1 MMNLRH
7 TLTAIALTAATFSP
21 AQAEVLPRSQRFTLG
36 CLAPTDSVEVY
47 MEYPELRRLTR
58 SEAAALRRKGFKA
71 TEEVRYDV
79 TLGTARGNSVADVN
93 FIPVVSRDGRWYAVE
108 HYDLKVRVNGPRLSP
123 AVRSVFINVDKAERS
138 GRYAAHSVLATGRW
152 VKIRVKDEGIYQL
165 TTSELSKMGFKD
177 PSRVKLYGYGGRL
190 LPESFS
196 FSGKDALIDDLREV
210 PLYRRDGSLLFF
222 AEGLVRYSETGFQR
236 NTFSSYS
243 YYFLTEGDAPLSF
256 PTLEAPSE
264 VQTDVSQ
271 VKAYALNDEDQFVW
285 YGGGRDFYNNTET
298 RGGATFKLTLPGHV
312 SGPETV
318 YYDVSAQTSVGSST
332 MTLKSAGSGSGSV
345 NISKTITKTGEGET
359 ARGYRGSFSTTLGDA
374 AQYTIT
380 TSRSG
385 RLNYLYCAY
394 TQTLSAAHTHH
405 AFSPSANGAVTL
417 RIADATAG
425 TRLWRL
431 ADGQDNVAQVAGTLS
446 GTTYTAS
453 TADGTSRFA
462 IVDVTANYPSPETVG
477 EIKNQDLHADSA
489 YDYVIIIPASGKL
502 QAQAERLA
510 EAHKAQSGMRV
521 KIVRAD
527 LLYNEFSSGT
537 PDATAYRRYIKMLY
551 DRAKTDADAPRY
563 LLLMGDCTYD
573 NRMITSEMKGASLD
587 DYLLAYERNDQESY
601 LNMGYSIG
609 TLHSYVTDDYYGLLD
624 DGEGNAIARDKI
636 DLGIG
641 RFLCHTEEKAK
652 WLVDNTIDYLQ
663 GKHCGSWQNKVWA
676 IADVGDNN
684 LHMQDAQAVV
694 RDLEAA
700 APTGVGVRRIFPDSY
715 TRTQEAKGTTYP
727 AATKK
732 LKEAM
737 QQGALIFNYNG
748 HGSPDRLSHTFLL
761 DKADTKNVSSTARPV
776 WIFASCEITPYDQA
790 VEDLGRNAL
799 FAPKGP
805 AVAVVCAARSV
816 YSNYNRSLN
825 QGFVKYAFSR
835 DSHGKRLTFGDA
847 MRLTKEELLTGS
859 SNTIGTD
866 PTINKLKYVLLGDPA
881 LTLRYPDA
889 GVTIDS
895 INGHAVTDGTL
906 EALPVGGVVSFSG
919 YVNADTAAGGA
930 DKSFHGSLT
939 GLVMSPKETITCK
952 GYGSSTPL
960 TYTDYTKT
968 IYEGSVTVKD
978 GRFKMEFM
986 VPRGVKLSTDRA
998 LLNLY
1003 AVRADS
1009 ASQLAGMST
1018 AFCINGSAQTTVV
1031 DTLGPSIKLYIGSPD
1046 FPSGGR
1052 VPQGSTLYAAI
1063 SDSSS
1068 VSIVSGNLGHDMELW
1083 FDNKAASLVAV
1094 NDYFAFN
1101 YDSYREGMLTYP
1113 LPTLTKGRHKLT
1125 LRVWDVFDNSS
1136 TASLEFEVTDAPSLD
1151 FDITAVPTITAGSS
1165 TNFITTFAHTYDTD
1179 RQVTTE
1185 VYDVAGMRIWHEEAT
1200 LPAGSRY
1207 VSVGWNGCSY
1217 GGTPLTSGVYL
1228 YRSRIGGE
1236 HTPTKKIV
1244 VR

>member
-1 MMNLRH
+1 MNLRH
-7 TLTAIALTAATFSP
+7 TLTAFALTIAALTT
-21 AQAEVLPRSQRFTLG
+21 AHAEVQPRSQRFTLG
-36 CLAPTDSVEVY
+36 RLAPTDTVEVY

-58 SEAAALRRKGFKA
+58 SEAAELRRQGFTA
-71 TEEVRYDV
+71 TEDVHYDV
-79 TLGTARGNSVADVN
+79 TLSTARGKRVADVN
-93 FIPVVSRDGRWYAVE
+93 FIPVVSRDGRWYAIE
-108 HYDLKVRVNGPRLSP
+108 HYDLKIRVVGPRLSA
-123 AVRSVFINVDKAERS
+123 AVRSIMVNIDKAQSRA
-138 GRYAAHSVLATGRW
+138 RYASHSVLATGRW

-165 TTSELSKMGFKD
+165 TTAELSKMGFKD

-196 FSGKDALIDDLREV
+196 FSGKDGLIDDLCEV

-222 AEGLVRYSETGFQR
+222 AEGLVRYSNTGFQR

-243 YYFLTEGDAPLSF
+243 YYFLTEGDSPLSF
-256 PTLEAPSE
+256 PTLDEPSE
-264 VQTDVSQ
+264 ASTDISK
-271 VKAYALNDEDQFVW
+271 VKAYAINDNDQFVW

-298 RGGATFKLTLPGHV
+298 RGGATFKLDLPGHV
-312 SGPETV
+312 SGTETV

-332 MTLKSAGSGSGSV
+332 MNLTSASSTSGSV

-359 ARGYRGSFSTTLGDA
+359 ARGYRGSFSAALGET
-374 AQYTIT
+374 AQYTIN

-394 TQTLSAAHTHH
+394 TQTLSATKTQH
-405 AFSPSANGAVTL
+405 AFSTSTVGSVNLHIAGAS
-417 RIADATAG
+417 AG
-425 TRLWRL
+425 TRVWRL
-431 ADGQDNVAQVAGTLS
+431 ADGADNVAQVAGTLN
-446 GTTYTAS
+446 GTTYTARA
-453 TADGTSRFA
+453 TDGTSRFA
-462 IVDVTANYPSPETVG
+462 IVDVTAAYPTPETVG
-477 EIKNQDLHADSA
+477 EIAHQDLHADSA
-489 YDYVIIIPASGKL
+489 YDYIIIIPASGKL

-510 EAHKAQSGMRV
+510 EAHKAQSGLRV

-527 LLYNEFSSGT
+527 QLYNEFSSGT

-551 DRAKTDADAPRY
+551 DRALTDADAPRY

-587 DYLLAYERNDQESY
+587 DYLLAYERNDQETY

-624 DGEGNAIARDKI
+624 DGEGNSIARDKI

-641 RFLCHTEEKAK
+641 RFLCHTEEDAK

-663 GKHCGSWQNKVWA
+663 GKHCGSWQNKIWA

-684 LHMQDAQAVV
+684 LHMQDAQAVIKS
-694 RDLEAA
+694 LEAVT
-700 APTGVGVRRIFPDSY
+700 PTGVGVRRIFPDAY
-715 TRTQEAKGTTYP
+715 TRSQEAKGATYP

-732 LKEAM
+732 LKQAM

-748 HGSPDRLSHTFLL
+748 HGSPDRLSHNFLL
-761 DKADTKNVSSTARPV
+761 DKADTKGVISSARPI

-790 VEDLGRNAL
+790 IEDLGRNAL
-799 FAPKGP
+799 FAANGP
-805 AVAVVCAARSV
+805 AIAVVCAARSV

-835 DSHGKRLTFGDA
+835 DSLGRRYTFGDA
-847 MRLTKEELLTGS
+847 MRLTKEELLTSS

-895 INGHAVTDGTL
+895 INGRAVTDVSL
-906 EALPVGGVVSFSG
+906 ETLPVGGVVSFSG
-919 YVNADTAAGGA
+919 YVNADAKAGSA
-930 DKSFHGSLT
+930 DKSFQGSLT

-952 GYGSSTPL
+952 GYGSSSAL

-978 GRFKMEFM
+978 GRFKMKFM

-998 LLNLY
+998 LLDLY
-1003 AVRADS
+1003 AVRTDS
-1009 ASQLAGMST
+1009 TSQLCGMST
-1018 AFCINGSAQTTVV
+1018 AFCINGSAQTTEL
-1031 DTLGPSIKLYIGSPD
+1031 DTLGPSVKLYIGSPD

-1052 VPQGSTLYAAI
+1052 VTQGSTLYAAI
-1063 SDSSS
+1063 ADSSS

-1083 FDNKAASLVAV
+1083 FDKDPSTMVSV

-1101 YDSYREGMLTYP
+1101 YDSYHEGLLTYP
-1113 LPTLTKGRHKLT
+1113 LPTLTKGRHRLT

-1136 TASLEFEVTDAPSLD
+1136 TASLDFEVTNDKTD
-1151 FDITAVPTITAGSS
+1151 GFEVTAVPTITAGSP
-1165 TNFITTFAHTYDTD
+1165 TDFITTFTQTYDTD

-1185 VYDVAGMRIWHEEAT
+1185 VYDLAGMRIWHGEST
-1200 LPAGSRY
+1200 LHAGSRY
-1207 VSVGWNGCSY
+1207 VTINWNGRSY
-1217 GGTPLTSGVYL
+1217 GGAPLTRGVYL
-1228 YRSRIGGE
+1228 YRSSAGGD
-1236 HTPTKKIV
+1236 HTPTKKVV